1 MLGAQSIQLGLHDI
15 VVAGGCESMSNIP
28 HYLPG
33 ARKGLRMGDLQ
44 ARHWRMRDLIILCE
58 SIMLAYLHTKV

>member
-1 MLGAQSIQLGLHDI
+1 MLGAQSIQLGVHDI

-33 ARKGLRMGDLQ
+33 ARKGLRMGNLQ
-44 ARHWRMRDLIILCE
+44 AR
-58 SIMLAYLHTKV
+58 